1 MLTRGRQLLGQTAHL
16 LWYLRPSFAASCTI
30 DQTRNGYQSLADEI
44 NRLLHEN
51 LLTIWYPHSL
61 DETYGGYHQ
70 RLSLSWPGQGETN
83 KFLVCQARLAWTA
96 AAAAGYVRE
105 FRDRYLAYALHG
117 LNFLDNVMR
126 DEKFGG
132 FHWRLDRSGRL
143 TDKFG
148 DDKHVYGIAFV
159 VYAAA
164 EIFRQTKNDRGL
176 QVAVDAYEWL
186 EHYAADRENG
196 GYFEWLRRDGSYIP
210 PPHSVSRDK
219 RLYTLETLVGY
230 KSMNTHLHILEAYTL
245 LYEVWPDKDLK
256 DRLEHLVHIVRD
268 RMAVTL
274 GALNLYFTP
283 DWRTVPAHDSF
294 GHDVEA
300 AFLLTEAIKALGR
313 AEDAVTWNL
322 ARQLVDHA
330 LVWGWDEKF
339 GGFYSKGEAFFRA
352 HDTRKFDW
360 VQAEGLNALL
370 LMHERFVDENG
381 DYFKAF
387 TKQWRYIR
395 NFQIDYRHGSWHT
408 VLTREG
414 GAISSGRPPNESGA
428 IYHYARA
435 MINAIRTLRHLC
447 RYGDKVDKN
456 SQGSVAYE
464 QISN

>member
-1 MLTRGRQLLGQTAHL
+1 MLTRGRQLIGRAGHL
-16 LWYLRPSFAASCTI
+16 LWYRRRSIGEPCAV
-30 DQTRNGYQSLADEI
+30 DRTRKGYQSLADEI
-44 NRLLHEN
+44 DRLLHEN
-51 LLTIWYPHSL
+51 LLTVWYPHSL

-70 RLSLSWPGQGETN
+70 RLSWSWPENGATN
-83 KFLVCQARLAWTA
+83 KFLVCQARLTWTA
-96 AAAAGYVRE
+96 AAAAGYIRE

-117 LNFLDNVMR
+117 LKFLDKVMR

-164 EIFRQTKNDRGL
+164 EIFRQTKNDRDL

-186 EHYAADRENG
+186 EHYAADRQDG

-210 PPHSVSRDK
+210 PPHSASRDK

-230 KSMNTHLHILEAYTL
+230 KSMNTHLHLLEAYAL
-245 LYEVWPDKDLK
+245 LYEIWPDKDLRN
-256 DRLEHLVHIVRD
+256 RLEHLLYIVRD
-268 RMAVTL
+268 RIAVAP

-283 DWRTVPAHDSF
+283 DWRAVPAHDSF

-300 AFLLTEAIKALGR
+300 AFLLTEAVKTLGR
-313 AEDAVTWNL
+313 AEDAVTWKL

-339 GGFYSKGEAFFRA
+339 GGFYNKGEAFLSA
-352 HDTRKFDW
+352 HDTRKFGW

-370 LMHERFVDENG
+370 LMHERFIDENG
-381 DYFKAF
+381 PYFKAF
-387 TKQWRYIR
+387 TKQWGFIR
-395 NFQIDYRHGSWHT
+395 NFQIDHRHGGWHT

-414 GAISSGRPPNESGA
+414 KIASGREPNETGS
-428 IYHYARA
+428 IYHYVRA
-435 MINAIRTLRHLC
+435 MVNATRALRHLC
-447 RYGDKVDKN
+447 QSENGASRN
-456 SQGSVAYE
+456 SGANRACERIY
-464 QISN
+464 N